1 MTLSDD
7 ELKLLEEKTEDLITL
22 AVNEGANVDFEGVR
36 NHMEVGKRF
45 RLRKSYSVVQAHLEE
60 GIAAANRE
68 QKKRASRRPV
78 IVRFKNLIGLLV
90 G

>member
-1 MTLSDD
+1 MALSDD

-22 AVNEGANVDFEGVR
+22 AVNEGARVDFEKVR
-36 NHMEVGKRF
+36 VQKELGKKF
-45 RLRKSYSVVQAHLEE
+45 RLRKSYSLVQAHLEE

-68 QKKRASRRPV
+68 QKKRASRRPF
-78 IVRFKNLIGLLV
+78 IIRFKNLIGLLV

>member
-1 MTLSDD
+1 MALNDD

-22 AVNEGANVDFEGVR
+22 AVNEGARGDFEKVR
-36 NHMEVGKRF
+36 VQKELGKKF
-45 RLRKSYSVVQAHLEE
+45 RLRKSYSLVQAHLEE

-68 QKKRASRRPV
+68 QKKRASRRPF
-78 IVRFKNLIGLLV
+78 IIRFKNLIGLLV

>member
-1 MTLSDD
+1 MALSDD
-7 ELKLLEEKTEDLITL
+7 DLTLLEKKTEDLITI
-22 AVNEGANVDFEGVR
+22 AVNEGANVDFEMVR
-36 NHMEVGKRF
+36 IHKELGKRF
-45 RLRKSYSVVQAHLEE
+45 RLRKSYSLVQAHLEE

-78 IVRFKNLIGLLV
+78 IIRFKNLIGLLV